1 MAAPKG
7 NKYWML
13 ATLGRKPIYETPE
26 DLLAKIQEYFTKS
39 YKRGKFTPTISGMTF
54 YLGFESRSSL
64 DDYSKRD
71 EAFSY
76 IIHHAK
82 RFIESCYENQLYTN
96 ASAGAVFALKNMGWK
111 DRTETDITSG
121 GEKLDLSKLS
131 DEELAIIERAINRES
146 KG

>member
-1 MAAPKG
+1 MAPPKG

-13 ATLGRKPIYETPE
+13 ASFTGRPPMYEST
-26 DLLAKIQEYFTKS
+26 DDMMAKIQEYFTKC

-54 YLGFESRSSL
+54 YLGFQSRASL
-64 DDYSKRD
+64 DDYCNKSD
-71 EAFSY
+71 EFAY

-96 ASAGAVFALKNMGWK
+96 ASSGAVFALKNMGWK
-111 DRTETDITSG
+111 DKTETDITSG

-131 DEELAIIERAINRES
+131 DEELAIIERAINREN
-146 KG
+146 